1 MDTVSKNIEELQ
13 ALMEKLQIT
22 QITDSSEDEIETLN
36 RINEQKIVLGES
48 SDESEEDSEQ
58 NYNYPNY
65 EVGDS
70 SKSRKRGMK
79 YEDYVFHKGYH
90 KKGKTFVEE
99 QKYQESIETEVLDIN
114 CGSTEGKMEKINNW
128 SNKISL
134 DIQVGNSLKELSL
147 TDLYAYVMHK
157 TSGSAMSH
165 LRKAQPYIITSPEYL
180 ITGSVIEA
188 FKYIVRMIYREFTG
202 RDSYAFQS
210 DIQRNAESIKA
221 YNHIINM
228 RICDMCLLE
237 PFLCEYET
245 WFYKID
251 RETQLSNLDLI
262 FRKLPSMVGTKTEEH
277 FKISYSQGNTTDTL
291 GGRIKAIEEW
301 MNISCEN
308 KIAKKEAQISLCCSR
323 QNNINLPGNY
333 GCDKPRRYKKYK
345 KRKYR
350 YKKWKQVPY
359 KKKYKSFY
367 KKNKR
372 QNYFRKR
379 KQDEKK
385 KFCPS
390 GKSSCRCWLCKEE
403 GHYANNC
410 PKKNSNTA
418 KPMIEIFNLVK
429 QVGYEPLEDSD
440 FDSETEYIAYISESE
455 YSNDE

>member
-210 DIQRNAESIKA
+210 DIQRNAKRA
-221 YNHIINM
+221 
-228 RICDMCLLE
+228 
-237 PFLCEYET
+237 
-245 WFYKID
+245 
-251 RETQLSNLDLI
+251 
-262 FRKLPSMVGTKTEEH
+262 KTEEH
-277 FKISYSQGNTTDTL
+277 FKISHSQGNTTDTL

-301 MNISCEN
+301 MIISCEN
-308 KIAKKEAQISLCCSR
+308 KMAKKEAQISLCCSK

-333 GCDKPRRYKKYK
+333 GCDRLRRYKKYK

-367 KKNKR
+367 RKNKR

-385 KFCPS
+385 KICPS

-403 GHYANNC
+403 GRYANNC

-429 QVGYEPLEDSD
+429 
-440 FDSETEYIAYISESE
+440 
-455 YSNDE
+455 